1 MVIGASWISRIGEKG
16 GTVNIRGVSTVLA
29 LANFLKRKSLL
40 LISSSFAV
48 LLTFSLLNRIFLLG
62 ERHRIYHKRWIPG
75 RNTSLVGRI
84 S

>member
-1 MVIGASWISRIGEKG
+1 MVIGASWISRIGEKD

-40 LISSSFAV
+40 ILLSFTV
-48 LLTFSLLNRIFLLG
+48 LLTFPFLNRVFLLG
-62 ERHRIYHKRWIPG
+62 ERHRICHKRWVPG
-75 RNTSLVGRI
+75 GNASMAGRI